1 MEKRDARKKALRE
14 GEISTE
20 EARKSKNKNR
30 LQDAASIGI
39 AALGLKGAYSEW
51 HETRETQREQKEEM
65 EKRERH
71 KAKREARRRKMS
83 MVAQNNYADSGF
95 SGSMPNLGTYH
106 QEPVQ
111 YSAFPPPPGAV
122 PYGVAPA
129 PVHYADDNPYGA
141 MTQQPAFVPMPP
153 SVGPQPGVPRAETR

>member
-1 MEKRDARKKALRE
+1 MEKRDLRKKLLKE
-14 GEISTE
+14 GDISPE
-20 EARKSKNKNR
+20 QARRAKNKNR

-51 HETRETQREQKEEM
+51 QETREAQKEQREEK

-83 MVAQNNYADSGF
+83 MIAAHNYADPSF
-95 SGSMPNLGTYH
+95 TGSMPNLSSYPQQQHPPQHPT
-106 QEPVQ
+106 
-111 YSAFPPPPGAV
+111 FPPPPGAFA
-122 PYGVAPA
+122 YGQGT

-141 MTQQPAFVPMPP
+141 MTQQPSFVPTPP
-153 SVGPQPGVPRAETR
+153 PGPQMGVPRAGTH